1 MRPRFTSSLHLD
13 RPLWWEQMAMQMNA
27 TFLGR
32 SAVFAPR
39 QSVRPRT
46 SAVPRAEKAST
57 AGTWLPGVDSPSW
70 LEEAALPGNRGM
82 CAIFLS

>member
-1 MRPRFTSSLHLD
+1 
-13 RPLWWEQMAMQMNA
+13 MAMQMSG

-39 QSVRPRT
+39 QSIRPRI
-46 SAVPRAEKAST
+46 SAAPTRAEKATT

-82 CAIFLS
+82 CVMVFVLTIVKEAPH